1 MNFQKIFASLILIIF
16 VSACSSNQSKLES
29 ILDRNVGKAKL
40 IAQTRLEL
48 DSTLGKQDSKLK
60 TSVIGFLSER
70 VDIQYT
76 DVIVQGRRARVTVV
90 ATVPKMDEIS
100 AVLLLANFLPR
111 EKMLNMTIQDLLAEV
126 SKSSRRPASEDDIK
140 NETYEF
146 SVDFEKGK
154 DWVADSEQLK
164 KAYTKRNLISKR

>member
-1 MNFQKIFASLILIIF
+1 MDLQKTFASLILVVF
-16 VSACSSNQSKLES
+16 VTACSSNQSKLES
-29 ILDRNVGKAKL
+29 ILDRNIGKAKL

-48 DSTLGKQDSKLK
+48 DSTLGKQESKLK
-60 TSVIGFLSER
+60 SSVIDFLSDR
-70 VDIQYT
+70 VEIKYK
-76 DVIVQGRRARVTVV
+76 DVLVEGRRARVTVV
-90 ATVPKMDEIS
+90 ATVPKMDEVAAI
-100 AVLLLANFLPR
+100 LMLASFLPR
-111 EKMLNMTIQDLLAEV
+111 EKMLSMSIQDVLEEV
-126 SKSSRRPASEDDIK
+126 SKSSRRPASDDDIK